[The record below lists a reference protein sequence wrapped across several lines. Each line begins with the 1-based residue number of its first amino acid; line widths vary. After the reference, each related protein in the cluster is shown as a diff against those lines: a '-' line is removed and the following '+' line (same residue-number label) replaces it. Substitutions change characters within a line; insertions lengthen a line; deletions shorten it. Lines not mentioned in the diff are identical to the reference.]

1 MTAGRHGSVLC
12 ADDDPDD
19 RLLVQD
25 AFQGARILNDLRFVN
40 DGEELLDYLLRR
52 GKYRDPASS
61 PRPLL
66 VLLDLHMPRMNG
78 REALAQIR
86 ADPSLRSLPV
96 IVLTTSAA
104 RDDVDAVYA
113 MGANSYITKPVTFD
127 GLVRVA
133 EELGRYWLQLVELPE
148 SA

>member
-1 MTAGRHGSVLC
+1 MIPSRVGPLLC

-25 AFQGARILNDLRFVN
+25 AFQGARLVNELRFVK
-40 DGEELLDYLLRR
+40 DGEELLDYLLHR
-52 GKYRDPASS
+52 GEYRDPETS

-66 VLLDLHMPRMNG
+66 LLLDLNMPRMNG
-78 REALAQIR
+78 REALARIR
-86 ADPSLRSLPV
+86 AEPSLRSLPV
-96 IVLTTSAA
+96 VVLTTSSA
-104 RDDVDAVYA
+104 RDDVDAVYGI
-113 MGANSYITKPVTFD
+113 GANSYIVKPVTFD

-133 EELGRYWLQLVELPE
+133 EQLGRYWLQLVELPE

>member
-1 MTAGRHGSVLC
+1 MIASRTGPLLC
-12 ADDDPDD
+12 AEDDPDD
-19 RLLVQD
+19 RLLVRD
-25 AFQGARILNDLRFVN
+25 AFEGARLANDLRFVR

-52 GKYRDPASS
+52 GSYRDPRRS

-66 VLLDLHMPRMNG
+66 VLLDLNMPRMNG
-78 REALAQIR
+78 REALDQIR
-86 ADPSLRSLPV
+86 SQPALRSMPV
-96 IVLTTSAA
+96 VVLTTSSA
-104 RDDVDAVYA
+104 RDDIDALYA
-113 MGANSYITKPVTFD
+113 AGANSYIVKPVTFD